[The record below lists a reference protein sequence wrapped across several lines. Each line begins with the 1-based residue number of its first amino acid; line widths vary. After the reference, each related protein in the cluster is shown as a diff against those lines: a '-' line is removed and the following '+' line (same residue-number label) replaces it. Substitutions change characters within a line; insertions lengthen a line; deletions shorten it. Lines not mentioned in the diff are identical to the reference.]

1 MAKAV
6 LDLSQMAER
15 EGFLG
20 EVEAEASTRVSVC
33 YQCGKCA
40 ASCPVSFAMDLE
52 PYQVMRLVQL
62 GAKEEVLRSRTI
74 WLCASCTAC
83 SERCP
88 REVDV
93 AAVMDA
99 LRIMARR
106 QGYPIPEPAIAG
118 FHDLFL
124 DTVRAGGRLHELGLM
139 ARYKIKTANLFS
151 DLDVGL
157 TMMRYGK
164 LKPLPHR
171 IHGVESVRALFARV
185 KARAGRAAS
194 AEEVQA

>member
-6 LDLSQMAER
+6 LDLGSEGTRTFAQEVER
-15 EGFLG
+15 EAG
-20 EVEAEASTRVSVC
+20 TRVSWC

-40 ASCPVSFAMDLE
+40 SSCPVSFAMDLE

-62 GAKEEVLRSRTI
+62 GFSEEVLRSRAI
-74 WLCASCTAC
+74 WLCVSCATC

-88 REVDV
+88 RQVDV
-93 AAVMDA
+93 AGVMDA
-99 LRIMARR
+99 LRGLALRK
-106 QGYPIPEPAIAG
+106 GYRATEPAVAT

-124 DTVRAGGRLHELGLM
+124 ENVRSAGRLHELGLM
-139 ARYKIKTANLFS
+139 LRYKVKSADLFS

-164 LKPLPHR
+164 LKPWPHR
-171 IHGVESVRALFARV
+171 IRDREALRRLFARV
-185 KARAGRAAS
+185 KEKEGRK
-194 AEEVQA
+194 QQ